1 MKTQSTPVQTIHV
14 ITIEYQV
21 SVFKILRLMEKGL
34 FACNQQFAKYQIL
47 RIFFLLHSQA
57 LVIKNKGTELQ

>member
-1 MKTQSTPVQTIHV
+1 MKTQSTPVQTIYV

-47 RIFFLLHSQA
+47 RKFLPD
-57 LVIKNKGTELQ
+57 ITYK